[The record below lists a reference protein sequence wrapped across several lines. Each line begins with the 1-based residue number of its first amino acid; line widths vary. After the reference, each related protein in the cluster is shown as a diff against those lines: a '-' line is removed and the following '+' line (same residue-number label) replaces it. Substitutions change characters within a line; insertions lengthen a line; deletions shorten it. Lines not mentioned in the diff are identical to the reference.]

1 MESFRRA
8 VQAGVKIAMGTDSGV
23 TPHGENL
30 KELTLMVEGGM
41 TPLEALTATTKTAAE
56 LMGLDADLGT
66 VETGKLAD
74 LVVVEGDPFDFDTLG
89 ERVEQVWIGGS
100 RVV

>member
-1 MESFRRA
+1 M
-8 VQAGVKIAMGTDSGV
+8 QAGVKIAMGTDSGV

-89 ERVEQVWIGGS
+89 QRVEQVWIGGS